1 MFPGLEVVHPE
12 HQEGQGPAEAD
23 GVDNPGSRDTVVE
36 MGDPGLNL
44 VAAIVTDR
52 HDGGLVQQGCVRS
65 CRLQGGVLKCW
76 WGVFEGG
83 LEIMSCGWDILERG
97 LRILPCGCAILRE
110 RLTVLGWRLSVLCVG
125 MSHG

>member
-23 GVDNPGSRDTVVE
+23 GVDDPGSRHTVVE

-52 HDGGLVQQGCVRS
+52 HHGRLVQYGCVWG
-65 CRLQGGVLKCW
+65 CRL
-76 WGVFEGG
+76 
-83 LEIMSCGWDILERG
+83 
-97 LRILPCGCAILRE
+97 
-110 RLTVLGWRLSVLCVG
+110 
-125 MSHG
+125 